1 MAYYCYMVRCTNGA
15 YYTGWT
21 TDPLR
26 RVKEHNAG
34 RGARYTKMNGPV
46 ELVYVE
52 EVTDHSSAL
61 KREAEI
67 KKLGH
72 ARKMKLVDGNAVPL
86 EFIIKD

>member
-1 MAYYCYMVRCTNGA
+1 
-15 YYTGWT
+15 
-21 TDPLR
+21 
-26 RVKEHNAG
+26 
-34 RGARYTKMNGPV
+34 MNGPV